1 MHYAN
6 SEQLDS
12 VKVRVVMGAWQ
23 GHPRTRKRALAM
35 GAGERTKDFGYLKLL
50 ANYRPARAGR

>member
-1 MHYAN
+1 
-6 SEQLDS
+6 
-12 VKVRVVMGAWQ
+12 MGAWQ

-50 ANYRPARAGR
+50 ANYRPTRAGR